1 MTHFTLVVTP
11 KGFGRRIQL
20 SELVSLKLYK
30 GTFCGDVQKT
40 LGNVNLELL
49 REVSRSFDG

>member
-1 MTHFTLVVTP
+1 MTHFILVVTP

>member
-1 MTHFTLVVTP
+1 MVGP

-30 GTFCGDVQKT
+30 GAFCGDVQKT

-49 REVSRSFDG
+49 SEVSRSFDG